1 MPLSADTNRE
11 IDWLFVKELH
21 KDSDSLVSEVISVR
35 SMLCL
40 LFPNDR
46 EKIVT
51 AFSDLLFS
59 TKDLNEKAKRL
70 DNRGKRKNL

>member
-11 IDWLFVKELH
+11 IDWLFIKELH

-46 EKIVT
+46 DKIIT
-51 AFSDLLFS
+51 AFSDLLYS
-59 TKDLNEKAKRL
+59 TRDLNEKAKRL
-70 DNRGKRKNL
+70 DDRGKRR